1 MRSNTLR
8 GSKKVDLFAEKARR
22 KFDRYVGKKEGPVKK
37 ETIILQ
43 EIHMQEMKME
53 RLGFESK
60 NFIFHSKMYMKY

>member
-8 GSKKVDLFAEKARR
+8 GSKKVDLLAEKARR

-53 RLGFESK
+53 RLGLESN
-60 NFIFHSKMYMKY
+60 NFIFIKYNI

>member
-1 MRSNTLR
+1 MRSNWLR
-8 GSKKVDLFAEKARR
+8 RSKKIDLFAEKIRK

-53 RLGFESK
+53 HPGFES
-60 NFIFHSKMYMKY
+60 